1 MTIIPPDEDRDQRLT
16 VDELA
21 RLGDTEFFGV
31 LNRTWEEEAE
41 AAEEAGE
48 ADALYGDHLLVGGL
62 NRLHAGQ
69 VRTEDGLR
77 QLQGVVRRT
86 QDAVAGELR
95 EVAAAQ
101 AATDAEVNRLRAF
114 LQSYDGPLSWLV
126 DGACVAIIVGASIL
140 YLKWMDVDLTLG
152 NLGLVIM
159 ADIVLICIA
168 LAFTS
173 HIRRLPDPP
182 APAPQ
187 GGNGAGQPQ
196 QQNPPRQRRFGRRAQ
211 PAPAAPAAPA
221 AATQQLPVVL
231 LPPPPPP
238 PPAAPPQANP

>member
-1 MTIIPPDEDRDQRLT
+1 MTDIPTDTAELTGDQ
-16 VDELA
+16 LA
-21 RLGDTEFFGV
+21 ALDDGAFFANMNRSWGADIEQAEARGDAEGV
-31 LNRTWEEEAE
+31 LD
-41 AAEEAGE
+41 GHFM
-48 ADALYGDHLLVGGL
+48 LGGF
-62 NRLHAGQ
+62 NRLRAGQ
-69 VRTEDGLR
+69 ATLE
-77 QLQGVVRRT
+77 
-86 QDAVAGELR
+86 DAVAGIQR
-95 EVAAAQ
+95 TTADGFQRVTARQ
-101 AATDAEVNRLRAF
+101 NATDAEVNRLRAF

-159 ADIVLICIA
+159 ADIVLICVA

-182 APAPQ
+182 ALAPQ

-196 QQNPPRQRRFGRRAQ
+196 Q

-221 AATQQLPVVL
+221 AATQQLPAVP

-238 PPAAPPQANP
+238 SAAPPQANP

>member
-1 MTIIPPDEDRDQRLT
+1 MSDVPPQAPPAPVAPARGGAVPHFDPGADVEA
-16 VDELA
+16 ELA
-21 RLGDTEFFGV
+21 RVYGTGSPRAHAMNGIHGTLGV
-31 LNRTWEEEAE
+31 Q
-41 AAEEAGE
+41 GE
-48 ADALYGDHLLVGGL
+48 AIGRHGRELQA
-62 NRLHAGQ
+62 NREAWLIQ
-69 VRTEDGLR
+69 
-77 QLQGVVRRT
+77 QGRNEMTRRRL
-86 QDAVAGELR
+86 D
-95 EVAAAQ
+95 
-101 AATDAEVNRLRAF
+101 ATDAEVNRIRAF

-126 DGACVAIIVGASIL
+126 DGACVAIIVGASML

-173 HIRRLPDPP
+173 HIRRLSDPP
-182 APAPQ
+182 APPPQ

-221 AATQQLPVVL
+221 ATTQQLPVVPL
-231 LPPPPPP
+231 PPPPP